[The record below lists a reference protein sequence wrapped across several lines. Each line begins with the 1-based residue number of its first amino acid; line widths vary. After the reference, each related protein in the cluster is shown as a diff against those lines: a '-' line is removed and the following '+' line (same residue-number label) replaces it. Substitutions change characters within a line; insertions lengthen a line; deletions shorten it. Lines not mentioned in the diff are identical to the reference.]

1 MSPIKISHPPSV
13 HSVLSK
19 LIVLTNERDVAALE
33 FSLAQALYDL
43 IASYDNSKSVT
54 IYHVTDIKK
63 QLFSAITIGN
73 KPNDDELSSQFKQTI
88 ASCFMSG
95 EYCVYVQDEEP
106 SKTLYPLKNA
116 IGHTMAIIAI
126 EAQICDQQMYE
137 TISMLLQIYQN
148 FTGLINDNERDTLTG
163 LLNRKTFEHKIN
175 KVLAKMQNTA
185 KRKDDK
191 ASHVHFMAIFD
202 IDHFKNVNDDFGHL
216 MGDEVLLMFSQLMTQ
231 TYRDKDLMFRFGG
244 EEFVG
249 VFECTSP
256 DDIQPVLDRFREI
269 ISKFEF
275 PQVGK
280 ITVSAGYTII
290 SANDDSSQLIDR
302 ADVALYFAKNNGR
315 DRVCHYEKLVADGVL
330 LENKKEGDIELF
342 DGLQIESS
350 LAIA

>member
-19 LIVLTNERDVAALE
+19 IIVLTNERDVAALE
-33 FSLAQALYDL
+33 FSLAQSLYDL
-43 IASYDNSKSVT
+43 IASSSSPKPVT
-54 IYHVTDIKK
+54 IYRVKDIKK

-73 KPNDDELSSQFKQTI
+73 KSDDEELSSQFKQAI
-88 ASCFMSG
+88 ANCFRYG
-95 EYCVYVQDEEP
+95 EFCTYVQDGEP
-106 SKTLYPLKNA
+106 SNTLYPLKNVM
-116 IGHTMAIIAI
+116 GHTMAIIAI
-126 EAQICDQQMYE
+126 EAQICDQQMHE

-175 KVLAKMQNTA
+175 KVLAQMQKTA

-191 ASHVHFMAIFD
+191 ASHLHFLAIFD
-202 IDHFKNVNDDFGHL
+202 IDHFKNVNDEFGHL
-216 MGDEVLLMFSQLMTQ
+216 IGDEVLLMFSQLMTQ
-231 TYRDKDLMFRFGG
+231 TYRDKDLLFRFGG

-249 VFECTSP
+249 VFECASP

-269 ISKFEF
+269 ISSFEF
-275 PQVGK
+275 PQVGRV
-280 ITVSAGYTII
+280 TVSAGYTKI
-290 SANDDSSQLIDR
+290 SAHDDSSQLIDR
-302 ADVALYFAKNNGR
+302 ADVALYFAKNHGR
-315 DRVCHYEKLVADGVL
+315 NRVCHYEKLIADGVL

-342 DGLQIESS
+342 DGFQTGSS